1 MKKIAVIIAAVIAV
15 SMLASCSEEQ
25 SSSRKAESRSTDSS
39 TVVTTTTTSTETT
52 TSIETQTTA
61 ETILPDDSKVE
72 DTVPAEGTPQRVL
85 YDYISQNEFGKLARF
100 KLTDFYCDGI
110 PEIIYVENFGR
121 QDKIHLLVADNGRV
135 KSIDDLCDE
144 VDKLSQ
150 KQNGTK
156 YNGYLSID
164 EENGELQYCLADI
177 NSHNNDTGDKLRN
190 HEVDRLICKYD
201 KDSGKI
207 SKKQLFCQIGLNGVD
222 GITDRFIDGKSTKQM
237 DYWNQCAKATL
248 AQGQN
253 YVFCSE
259 DSFYA
264 KEPINKI
271 GSILDEICKF
281 KGASSASDKAA
292 EIDFSELWGKPY
304 DSETVKSFLDKYF
317 YSSDTRISST
327 KETRPYDLFETRSPT
342 PRNDTTLEYG
352 FSMQNLGSTTQF
364 DNCRVCVDDSGN
376 ITGLI
381 FYYYE
386 NNRDSLDYIPTVDLR
401 PNNLMTMGGLVTSY
415 NQKTFESKF
424 GKSEKTSYKYS
435 KDYLSYY
442 KDVWVVGPL
451 STETYQWKNALGSN
465 ISLQKIN
472 YLHRNVGQ
480 RIAINDIKDFTPD
493 YYNIAIRFSD
503 PSKPLLKENE
513 TLFVDYTY
521 DYDANK
527 KLKQ

>member
-52 TSIETQTTA
+52 TSTQTQTTA

-85 YDYISQNEFGKLARF
+85 YDYISQNEFGKSARF

-110 PEIIYVENFGR
+110 PEIIYVESFGR

-164 EENGELQYCLADI
+164 EENGELQYCLKDI
-177 NSHNNDTGDKLRN
+177 NSHNNDTGKKLRN

-207 SKKQLFCQIGLNGVD
+207 SKKQLFCQIGIYGLD
-222 GITDRFIDGKSTKQM
+222 STTDKYIDGKAAKQL
-237 DYWNQCAKATL
+237 DYWNQCAKAAL

-253 YVFCSE
+253 YVFCSN

-264 KEPINKI
+264 KESINKK

-281 KGASSASDKAA
+281 KGASNVSDKAA

-304 DSETVKSFLDKYF
+304 DSETVASFLDKYF
-317 YSSDTRISST
+317 YCTKTYMNTTRDA
-327 KETRPYDLFETRSPT
+327 RPFDLFVTT
-342 PRNDTTLEYG
+342 PLMRRNDTTLEYG
-352 FSMQNLGSTTQF
+352 FSMQNLGSTTQY

-381 FYYYE
+381 FYYYQSDRALE
-386 NNRDSLDYIPTVDLR
+386 KMDQR
-401 PNNLMTMGGLVTSY
+401 PNNLMTMGGLVMSY
-415 NQKTFESKF
+415 NQKTFENKF

-503 PSKPLLKENE
+503 PSKPLLKKNE